1 MATTEELNVKI
12 SAKFDELQNGLNK
25 AEKEINDLGK
35 TTTEAFNKIDG
46 AVKNTEEDL
55 LSAVDAMIAGL
66 GNTGKAAEQ
75 TRSHFKTMAT
85 ETDAALNNIA
95 ESLSQVASSLD
106 QLKGKTKDVAD
117 TNKKAMNDQKEQ
129 ASLMA
134 SVLDS
139 WVMKMVVIA
148 GAWKAIDFFGNQIQA
163 GIKFNS
169 TLEESQLG
177 IASLI
182 TAQANLKDATGK
194 TLQGQEALFAAQ
206 GMAVDQMNQLRIAGL
221 QTSATTQQL
230 AQAFQQAV
238 GAGLQAGL
246 SLDQIRQLTIQITQ
260 AAGALGVPMYQ
271 LNQEVVS
278 IVNGTIDMNSR
289 VAKSLGISNELVKTW
304 KDQGILA
311 AELSKRFEAFSIAGE
326 ETAKQWDAV
335 KSNLEEARDTVSGM
349 ATAGLMEELKKGM
362 QDVIA
367 AIIETDGKT
376 VKLNADMETFAK
388 AVGQALTA
396 AGAVAAD
403 AMRRVVQLM
412 KEFGAWTERHR
423 EGLTIL
429 SQLWS
434 GIVGIVKE
442 FVSVISSVIS
452 GVTGFIA
459 SSETLTAAWRAVA
472 LIFADIA
479 DRIHYIVENTKG
491 LASFAAVMTGY
502 GPEMTH
508 EHREAVLAQEKTT
521 GRNPYA
527 TQMSAAEEKYNLP
540 AGMLS
545 AVARQESGFNPNARS
560 PVGAQGLMQFMPG
573 TAKQYGLS
581 NPFDPGSSIDASAR
595 LFRDLLQ
602 QFKGDIPKALA
613 GYNAGPGAVNRAT
626 IGGVFHPEKLP
637 AETQGYIKAIMPNIP
652 GAGTGAGATASTAA
666 GGLTMTPKTSTAPD
680 TGLIE
685 AKTRA
690 EIQQIQ
696 LVTDAEQ
703 REVAER
709 TAIVESYFQNGKISA
724 GKYQDE
730 IAGLDKEAT
739 AIAVSGI
746 EKQINVYQKKL
757 AAEKQG
763 SKEYLG
769 IQSQIATLENQAA
782 QIKSTGSIKQ
792 IKDQAAAEQN
802 KRAEAEQSRKT
813 EIQTIQDEAAADQRA
828 IQTRRAQIEAYY
840 QAGQINA
847 QTYYAAVA
855 DMDRAQ
861 SAIEIA
867 ALNKQIELIKRK
879 QATETAGSREY
890 LQTQAELVAVTNK
903 IAAAQDHAAVVAIK
917 ANQQATA
924 AAIRSAHEQLT
935 AYQHMI
941 QENLSEQ
948 QQANSIMYEMGE
960 LTYSA
965 MLDNQRNFQ
974 RSKHAN
980 EMIALRQT
988 MANFNQE
995 SQEYKKLKAQEEAAE
1010 RVHIARMKAIDA
1022 AEFQQKK
1029 QGYQNF
1035 FQVITGGFANT
1046 IQGMLQGTT
1055 SFKDGML
1062 NMLDNVVSFFLQSC
1076 ATMLAEWAATQLA
1089 QMVLHKETTK
1099 STVMDDASKAAA
1111 ATYASVSEIPYVG
1124 WLLAPAAAAVA
1135 FAGTMAFAEKGFD
1148 IPAGVNPITQLHQR
1162 EMVLPAKHAD
1172 VIRNLANNPGSGGST
1187 SNSMNAPV
1195 TVNISAVDAQS
1206 VKKLFQQHG
1215 STLVDV
1221 MGKEHRKFNR
1231 VPA

>member
-12 SAKFDELQNGLNK
+12 SAKFDELQAGLNS
-25 AEKEINDLGK
+25 AEKEINDFSK
-35 TTTEAFNKIDG
+35 TTTSAFDSIGG
-46 AVKNTEEDL
+46 AAKKTETQVVGASEGMAAGLKETGTAAKTAGADF
-55 LSAVDAMIAGL
+55 SSFSSIVSNSISIFGAMAAAAAAFKAVDIFG
-66 GNTGKAAEQ
+66 
-75 TRSHFKTMAT
+75 
-85 ETDAALNNIA
+85 
-95 ESLSQVASSLD
+95 SQIS
-106 QLKGKTKDVAD
+106 
-117 TNKKAMNDQKEQ
+117 
-129 ASLMA
+129 
-134 SVLDS
+134 
-139 WVMKMVVIA
+139 
-148 GAWKAIDFFGNQIQA
+148 A

-182 TAQANLKDATGK
+182 TAQATLKDATGK

-246 SLDQIRQLTIQITQ
+246 SLDQIRQLTVQITQ

-289 VAKSLGISNELVKTW
+289 VAKSLGISNEMVNTW
-304 KDQGILA
+304 KAQNTLA
-311 AELSKRFEAFSIAGE
+311 AELSKRFEAFSVAGE

-362 QDVIA
+362 TDVIA

-388 AVGQALTA
+388 IIGEALKHVGSVIADVMR
-396 AGAVAAD
+396 GA
-403 AMRRVVQLM
+403 VQLM
-412 KEFGAWTERHR
+412 KDFGAWIEKHK
-423 EGLTIL
+423 EGLTIFG
-429 SQLWS
+429 QLWTAIT
-434 GIVGIVKE
+434 GIIKE
-442 FVSVISSVIS
+442 IGSLIGQTASQIFEWI
-452 GVTGFIA
+452 G
-459 SSETLTAAWRAVA
+459 SSETASDSWRAIA
-472 LIFADIA
+472 LTFAEIA
-479 DRIHYIVENTKG
+479 DRIHYIVENTKNFG
-491 LASFAAVMTGY
+491 SFAAMITGN

-508 EHREAVLAQEKTT
+508 EHKNAVQEMTDLGPLSKQENDTVRDALKSQSKNKWADLIAQTEKANAIPPGLLT
-521 GRNPYA
+521 A
-527 TQMSAAEEKYNLP
+527 MISI
-540 AGMLS
+540 
-545 AVARQESGFNPNARS
+545 ESRFNPNAQS
-560 PVGAQGLMQFMPG
+560 GKQAGGLAQFIPSTGR
-573 TAKQYGLS
+573 AYGIT
-581 NPFDPGSSIDASAR
+581 PEERFDPDKAIPAMGKYVSK
-595 LFRDLLQ
+595 LLK
-602 QFKGDIPKALA
+602 QFDGNVNEALA
-613 GYNAGPGAVNRAT
+613 GYNWGEGKVARKLEAGKFPT
-626 IGGVFHPEKLP
+626 ELP
-637 AETQGYIKAIMPNIP
+637 AETASYIKIIP
-652 GAGTGAGATASTAA
+652 AVWKAQGKESGAAGTTASTAT
-666 GGLTMTPKTSTAPD
+666 GGLTMTSKTSTAPD

-730 IAGLDKEAT
+730 ISGLDKEAT

-746 EKQINVYQKKL
+746 EKQITVYQKKL

-763 SKEYLG
+763 SKEYLS

-802 KRAEAEQSRKT
+802 QRAEAEQSRKT
-813 EIQTIQDEAAADQRA
+813 EIQTIQDAAAADQRA

-840 QAGQINA
+840 QSGQISA

-861 SAIEIA
+861 SATEIA
-867 ALNKQIELIKRK
+867 SLNKQIELIKRK
-879 QATETAGSREY
+879 HATETAGTREY

-924 AAIRSAHEQLT
+924 AAIRSAHEQLA
-935 AYQHMI
+935 AYQNMI
-941 QENLSEQ
+941 QENLNEQ
-948 QQANSIMYEMGE
+948 QQANSLMFDMDQIGYDQ
-960 LTYSA
+960 
-965 MLDNQRNFQ
+965 MLENQRNFL
-974 RSKHAN
+974 RSKNAN
-980 EMIALRQT
+980 DMIALRQT
-988 MANFNQE
+988 MSKFDKE
-995 SQEYKKLKAQEEAAE
+995 SSEYARLKTKEEA
-1010 RVHIARMKAIDA
+1010 IARAHSTKMKAIDA
-1022 AEFQQKK
+1022 QEFQKKK
-1029 QGYQNF
+1029 QGYENF
-1035 FQVITGGFANT
+1035 FLVITSGYAQT
-1046 IQGMLQGTT
+1046 IQGMLNGTMT
-1055 SFKDGML
+1055 FREGMINML
-1062 NMLDNVVSFFLQSC
+1062 NDVVSFFLS
-1076 ATMLAEWAATQLA
+1076 AAARMLAEWAATE
-1089 QMVLHKETTK
+1089 MTKRVLHKETTK
-1099 STVMDDASKAAA
+1099 ETIMDNAKKAAT

-1124 WLLAPAAAAVA
+1124 WILAPVAAAAA
-1135 FAGTMAFAEKGFD
+1135 FVGTMAFAEQGFD

-1172 VIRNLANNPGSGGST
+1172 VIRNLANSSGGNSST

-1221 MGKEHRKFNR
+1221 MSKQHRNFNR